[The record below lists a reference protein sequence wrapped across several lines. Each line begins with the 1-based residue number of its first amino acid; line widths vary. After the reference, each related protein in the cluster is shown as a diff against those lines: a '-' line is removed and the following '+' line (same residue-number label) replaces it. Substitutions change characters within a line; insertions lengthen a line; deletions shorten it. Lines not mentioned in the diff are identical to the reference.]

1 MTKLNPKLLHVPK
14 HIRDSMIVSTLSDNL
29 RQQYGRRN
37 ARVIKG
43 DSISV
48 LRGEYKGVE
57 GKVEKVNTLRGTL
70 SIEGIQREK
79 IRGGNVKV
87 QIHASNVMITGL
99 MMDDKYRQT
108 KLRREEKNNLKE
120 GKQKRIISKQTFRT
134 KRQTSKRDNKSKEE
148 VKE

>member
-1 MTKLNPKLLHVPK
+1 
-14 HIRDSMIVSTLSDNL
+14 MIVSTLSDNL

-43 DSISV
+43 DNISV
-48 LRGEYKGVE
+48 MRGEYKGVE

-99 MMDDKYRQT
+99 MLDDKYRQA
-108 KLRREEKNNLKE
+108 KLRREEKKNLKE
-120 GKQKRIISKQTFRT
+120 GKQKPIISKQTFRR
-134 KRQTSKRDNKSKEE
+134 KRQTSKGDNKIKEE